1 MGKMI
6 TIYWRDIPSA
16 VIYKRGREKYKKQ
29 LNPKFETAI
38 DRAAMRA
45 GKGSSEAYLS
55 EWRRETVAMQG
66 DPQELVDNLVNE
78 LENQFT
84 DEILEKTIKAKGIKP
99 E

>member
-1 MGKMI
+1 MI
-6 TIYWRDIPSA
+6 TIYWRDIPSQ
-16 VIYKRGREKYKKQ
+16 VIYKLGREKYKKQ

-45 GKGSSEAYLS
+45 GKGSSDAYMS

-66 DPQELVDNLVNE
+66 NPQELVDNLVNE

-84 DEILEKTIKAKGIKP
+84 DEVLEKTIKAKGIKP
-99 E
+99 K

>member
-1 MGKMI
+1 MI

-29 LNPKFETAI
+29 LNPKFEAAI

-45 GKGSSEAYLS
+45 GKGSSEAYMS
-55 EWRRETVAMQG
+55 EWRRETVALQG
-66 DPQELVDNLVNE
+66 NPQELVDNLVNE

-84 DEILEKTIKAKGIKP
+84 DEVLEKTIKAKGIKP